1 MNIANPHTKKYYLSH
16 REEIAGTQKNYQM
29 RNPDVYKANTK
40 KYREKN
46 KDALICCPC
55 GSEISFNGKWGHLKT
70 KKHLAFLAENPPIII
85 AEIAP

>member
-29 RNPDVYKANTK
+29 RNLDAFNANSK
-40 KYREKN
+40 KYYDKN
-46 KDALICCPC
+46 KNTLIQCPC
-55 GSEISFNGKWGHLKT
+55 VSEISFMGKRSHLKT
-70 KKHLAFLAENPPIII
+70 KKHLAFQAENPPLSI